1 MRLELKASSKL
12 GIGYTPDWIQY
23 DYINPE
29 TGGVETL
36 TMDIRGEIAYNL
48 DGLNVSVKGELAP
61 FSFYDGNSGEET
73 DLTELDSKE
82 DEKYI
87 SLFNQ
92 FFASGKNFLIGV
104 CPVQVQRERFKEVDG
119 YKTERFSNCSGVYR
133 FAVDGEEREF
143 EFSFYCEINE

>member
-1 MRLELKASSKL
+1 MRLELKASSKS

-23 DYINPE
+23 DYISPE

-36 TMDIRGEIAYNL
+36 TMDIRGEIAYSL
-48 DGLNVSVKGELAP
+48 DGLNVSVKGELVP

-82 DEKYI
+82 GDKYI

-92 FFASGKNFLIGV
+92 FFACGKNFLIGV
-104 CPVQVQRERFKEVDG
+104 CPVQWERFGEVDG
-119 YKTERFSNCSGVYR
+119 YKTERFSNCSGVYT

-143 EFSFYCEINE
+143 EFCFDCEINE